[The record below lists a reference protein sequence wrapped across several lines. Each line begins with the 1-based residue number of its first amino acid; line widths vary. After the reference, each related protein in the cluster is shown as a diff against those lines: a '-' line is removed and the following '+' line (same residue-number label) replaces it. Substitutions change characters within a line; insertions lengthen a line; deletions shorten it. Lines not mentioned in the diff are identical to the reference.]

1 LCEIGGCSR
10 GDKEEG
16 ENRFGLERREEEVNP
31 WQRDLDRARGRCWRR
46 AEWAEPLSAGR
57 SRRLVLDVDQRE
69 PVDVARC
76 GLPGWPG
83 RADEAPS
90 EWK

>member
-1 LCEIGGCSR
+1 
-10 GDKEEG
+10 
-16 ENRFGLERREEEVNP
+16 
-31 WQRDLDRARGRCWRR
+31 
-46 AEWAEPLSAGR
+46 
-57 SRRLVLDVDQRE
+57 VLDVDQRE

-76 GLPGWPG
+76 GPPGWPG